1 MPLVE
6 NAAALTKIFGKWPTF
21 HDAEVLRI
29 VLDRAGDDG
38 PTIEAQIHVF
48 AMTSRVDDSGR
59 QQGCAVSCCGRATV
73 D

>member
-38 PTIEAQIHVF
+38 PTK
-48 AMTSRVDDSGR
+48 
-59 QQGCAVSCCGRATV
+59 AVKSLRAV
-73 D
+73 R